1 MKLDRRKNLVA
12 VKTAKKNANAT
23 DAVEISCKDF
33 LENCD
38 MKADTDKCLDAIYS
52 REQHIKDLNECM
64 QKGIAD
70 YDRDFYIVYLNYPDP
85 LFPNRIIFSYLAR
98 KSCPTP
104 HYHQNVYH
112 IDKERKIHLMWSIP
126 HAQMKESSLDPIQK
140 KYLND
145 FRSGALLQECKRREL
160 KTSTEFETLTINSY
174 V

>member
-12 VKTAKKNANAT
+12 VKTAKKNVNAT
-23 DAVEISCKDF
+23 DAVEISCKEF

-38 MKADTDKCLDAIYS
+38 MKADTEKSLDAIYS
-52 REQHIKDLNECM
+52 RDEHVKNLNECM

-70 YDRDFYIVYLNYPDP
+70 YDRDFYIVYLNYSDP
-85 LFPNRIIFSYLAR
+85 VFPNRIIFSYLAR

-112 IDKERKIHLMWSIP
+112 IDQNQKIHLMWSIP
-126 HAQMKESSLDPIQK
+126 HAQMSEDSLDPIQK
-140 KYLND
+140 KYLNQ
-145 FRSGALLQECKRREL
+145 FRSGKLMKECKNRQI
-160 KTSTEFETLTINSY
+160 KTSKEFETLAINSY